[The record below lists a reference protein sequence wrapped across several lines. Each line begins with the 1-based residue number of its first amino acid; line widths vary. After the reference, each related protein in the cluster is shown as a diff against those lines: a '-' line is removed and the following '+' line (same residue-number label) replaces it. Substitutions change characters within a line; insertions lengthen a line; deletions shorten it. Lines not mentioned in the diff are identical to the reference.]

1 MGKKKAEPTTQ
12 LNSKAPIA
20 DLSEKLYA
28 IAQAQSSQRLTT
40 IMEAAKPM
48 LASHQVGLAI
58 TRAVRELEEDG
69 EISAARWLQRVW
81 RQVRL

>member
-1 MGKKKAEPTTQ
+1 MSKKKAEASPLDT
-12 LNSKAPIA
+12 KAPIA
-20 DLSEKLYA
+20 DLSNQLYE

-58 TRAVRELEEDG
+58 TRAVRELEEDK